1 MTPRFPRFAALLAIL
16 LAGTLPCAH
25 AVEYTQVNTT
35 ASKISFTY
43 NQFGS
48 RAYGTFGK
56 FDATL
61 DFDTA
66 NPSAAHAKLTIDL
79 ASIDAGGSDA
89 NNELQKPAWF
99 NTADYPVATFE
110 STGVKALGNHR
121 YLITGNLALRGMTRE
136 LQVKVLLKPE
146 KAIGIFDG
154 DIILKRRDFKI
165 GEGEW
170 GDTVVSNDINIRF
183 RIVAPER

>member
-1 MTPRFPRFAALLAIL
+1 MPPRFPRFAALLAIL
-16 LAGTLPCAH
+16 LVGTLPCAH
-25 AVEYTQVNTT
+25 AVEYTQVNTS

-66 NPSAAHAKLTIDL
+66 HPTAAHAKLTIDL
-79 ASIDAGGSDA
+79 ASIDAGSDA
-89 NNELQKPAWF
+89 NSELQKPGWF

-110 STGVKALGNHR
+110 STGVKALGNRH
-121 YLITGNLALRGMTRE
+121 YLITGNLTLRGMTRE

-146 KAIGIFDG
+146 RAIGIFDG
-154 DIILKRRDFKI
+154 DIILKRSDFKI

>member
-1 MTPRFPRFAALLAIL
+1 MLAIL
-16 LAGTLPCAH
+16 TIGALPCAH
-25 AVEYTQVNTT
+25 AVEYTRVNTT

-61 DFDTA
+61 DFDTKK
-66 NPSAAHAKLTIDL
+66 PEAAHAMLTIDL
-79 ASIDAGGSDA
+79 ASIDAGSSDA
-89 NNELQKPAWF
+89 NTELQKPAWF

-110 STGVKALGNHR
+110 STGVKALGNRR
-121 YLITGNLALRGMTRE
+121 YLITGKLTLRGLTRV
-136 LQVKVLLKPE
+136 LQVPVQLKPE
-146 KAIGIFDG
+146 RAIGIFDG
-154 DIILKRRDFKI
+154 DIILKRSDFKI

-170 GDTVVSNDINIRF
+170 GDTVVSNDIHIRF

>member
-1 MTPRFPRFAALLAIL
+1 MPPRFPRFAALLAIL
-16 LAGTLPCAH
+16 LVGTLPSAH

-56 FDATL
+56 FDVTL
-61 DFDTA
+61 DFDTQ
-66 NPSAAHAKLTIDL
+66 NPESAQAKMIIDL
-79 ASIDAGGSDA
+79 ASIEAGGSDA

-99 NTADYPVATFE
+99 NTAKYPVATFE
-110 STGVKALGNHR
+110 STGVEALGDQR
-121 YLITGNLALRGMTRE
+121 YLITGNLTLRGMTRE
-136 LQVKVLLKPE
+136 LQVKVQLKPE
-146 KAIGIFDG
+146 HAIGIFDG
-154 DIILKRRDFKI
+154 DIVVKRSDFNI

-170 GDTVVSNDINIRF
+170 GDKVVSNDISIRF
-183 RIVAPER
+183 RIVAPEQ

>member
-1 MTPRFPRFAALLAIL
+1 MPSRFPRFAALLAIL
-16 LAGTLPCAH
+16 LVGTLPCAH

-56 FDATL
+56 FEVTL
-61 DFDTA
+61 DFDTQ
-66 NPSAAHAKLTIDL
+66 NPETAHAKLTIDL
-79 ASIDAGGSDA
+79 ASIDAGDSDA
-89 NNELQKPAWF
+89 NSELQKPAWF

-110 STGVKALGNHR
+110 STGVEALGDHH
-121 YLITGNLALRGMTRE
+121 YLITGNLTLRGMTRE
-136 LQVKVLLKPE
+136 LQVKVKLKPE
-146 KAIGIFDG
+146 HAIGIFDG
-154 DIILKRRDFKI
+154 DIVVKRSDFNI

-170 GDTVVSNDINIRF
+170 AGNVVSNDINIRF
-183 RIVAPER
+183 RIVAPEQ

>member
-16 LAGTLPCAH
+16 LVGTLPSAH

-43 NQFGS
+43 SQFGS

-56 FDATL
+56 FDATV

-66 NPSAAHAKLTIDL
+66 NPTAAHARLTIDL
-79 ASIDAGGSDA
+79 ASIDAGSSDA
-89 NNELQKPAWF
+89 NTELQKPAWF
-99 NTADYPVATFE
+99 NTTDYPVATFE

-121 YLITGNLALRGMTRE
+121 YLITGKLNLRGLTRE

-146 KAIGIFDG
+146 HAIGVFDG
-154 DIILKRRDFKI
+154 DIIVKRSDFKI

-170 GDTVVSNDINIRF
+170 GDSVVSNDINIRF

>member
-1 MTPRFPRFAALLAIL
+1 MTSRFPRFAALLAIL
-16 LAGTLPCAH
+16 LVGTLPYAH

-66 NPSAAHAKLTIDL
+66 HPTAAHAKLTIDL
-79 ASIDAGGSDA
+79 ASIDAGSDA
-89 NNELQKPAWF
+89 NTELQKPAWF

-121 YLITGNLALRGMTRE
+121 YLITGKLTLRGMTRE

-146 KAIGIFDG
+146 RAVGIFDG
-154 DIILKRRDFKI
+154 DIIVKRSDFKI